1 MASGSN
7 IAVIGALIANLVI
20 AVSKFIGSAIT
31 GSSAMLSEGIHSL
44 VDTGNQ
50 WLLLLGMKKS
60 RKLPD
65 ESHPFGHGKEFYF
78 WTLVVAIL
86 LFSLGGGMSF
96 YEGIMHIK
104 HPEPIENPLV
114 NYIILGIGVIF
125 EGTTWL
131 IAFRELKKGKYIKG
145 RSFLRAVHSS
155 KDPGVFVVI
164 FEDTAAVSGLVLAT
178 LGVFLSTYY
187 DNPVFD
193 GAASLLIGVILA
205 TVAVLLANESRSLLI
220 GESAYRK
227 LIEEVME
234 IVKDDPMVEKNQRPL
249 SMHLGPDE
257 ILLALDVQ
265 FKRGKPGE
273 IESAVERLEKKIK
286 DTHPEVKRI
295 FIEARWLKNN
305 DRGETRG

>member
-7 IAVIGALIANLVI
+7 LPVIGALIANFVI
-20 AVSKFIGSAIT
+20 AVSKFIGSALT

-60 RKLPD
+60 RKSPD
-65 ESHPFGHGKEFYF
+65 ENHPFGHGKEFYF

-96 YEGIMHIK
+96 YEGIMHLR
-104 HPEPIENPLV
+104 HPEPIDDPMI
-114 NYIILGIGVIF
+114 NYIILGIGILF

-131 IAFRELKKGKYIKG
+131 IAYKELKKGKYIKG
-145 RSFLRAVHSS
+145 RNFLRAVHSS
-155 KDPGVFVVI
+155 KDPAIFVVI
-164 FEDTAAVSGLVLAT
+164 FEDTAAVIGLVLAT
-178 LGVFLSTYY
+178 LGVFLSTQYN
-187 DNPVFD
+187 NPVYD
-193 GAASLLIGVILA
+193 GIASLFIGIILC

-220 GESAYRK
+220 GESAYK
-227 LIEEVME
+227 GLVKE
-234 IVKDDPMVEKNQRPL
+234 INRIVEDDPMVIKNKSPL
-249 SMHLGPDE
+249 SMHLGPEE

-273 IESAVERLEKKIK
+273 IESAIERLEKKIK
-286 DTHPEVKRI
+286 ERHPEVKRI
-295 FIEARWLKNN
+295 FIEARLFREK
-305 DRGETRG
+305 